1 MKSLQEYLL
10 NESIDNNFNFNI
22 SLFDNGKLEW
32 TKLYKNI
39 VNSIEKSKDDTILN
53 IDAGKLG
60 NVIVEFT
67 NKSSNTCNFR
77 IAMKDLS
84 KYVKFDKEVNDEYI
98 EEKSTMKDL
107 LMKMKNIINKIKEAL

>member
-10 NESIDNNFNFNI
+10 VESIENNFNFNI

-32 TKLYKNI
+32 VKLYKNI
-39 VNSIEKSKDDTILN
+39 NKSIEKSKEDTIVN

-60 NVIVEFT
+60 NINIEFT
-67 NKSSNTCNFR
+67 NKSSNICDLR

-98 EEKSTMKDL
+98 EEKLPIKDAL
-107 LMKMKNIINKIKEAL
+107 LKTKNIINKIKEAL

>member
-10 NESIDNNFNFNI
+10 VESLENNFNFNI

-32 TKLYKNI
+32 VKLHKKI
-39 VNSIEKSKDDTILN
+39 VKSIESKDDTIVN

-60 NVIVEFT
+60 NINIEFT
-67 NKSSNTCNFR
+67 NKSSNICDLR

-98 EEKSTMKDL
+98 EEKLTIKDAL
-107 LMKMKNIINKIKEAL
+107 LKTKNIINKIKEAL